1 MLAIEHK
8 APAAGAVGDRAATWV
23 IYDGK
28 RVAKFQYVGAEGAR
42 GYYTLVP
49 VGKSGAQPRTE
60 YLTARP
66 TAARRPRLR
75 ACTKDFRL

>member
-28 RVAKFQYVGAEGAR
+28 RVAKFQYVGAEGPAGTTPSYLSAR
-42 GYYTLVP
+42 AVRNRGPST
-49 VGKSGAQPRTE
+49 
-60 YLTARP
+60 
-66 TAARRPRLR
+66 
-75 ACTKDFRL
+75 